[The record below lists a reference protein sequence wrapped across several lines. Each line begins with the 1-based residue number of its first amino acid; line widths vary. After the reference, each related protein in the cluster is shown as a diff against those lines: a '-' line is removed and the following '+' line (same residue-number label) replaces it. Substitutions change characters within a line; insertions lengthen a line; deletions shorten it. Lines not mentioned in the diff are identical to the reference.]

1 MGILFLF
8 VVLFGLILIGV
19 PVAVSLGI
27 SSLLTLIFFTSF
39 DILAIPDIFIS
50 GFKSTLM
57 AIPMFILAGSLL
69 SKGSSAQR
77 IVDFAKALV
86 GHLPGGLTMS
96 AILACIIFAAVSGSS
111 PATVVAIG
119 SVMFTA
125 LKNAGYPQS
134 YAVGAITSAGSLGI
148 LIPPSVVMI
157 VYGVTASGLSDLNG
171 KTITVSI
178 EELFKAGII
187 PGLLIGFAMMLYAYI
202 GAKRLGFKASQPEK
216 FSVRLKKFF
225 EAFWALLIIVVIIGG
240 IYGGLFTATEAA
252 GIACVY
258 AFVVSIFVYR
268 DIKLQDFYA
277 VLLDAALTTAM
288 IFLIIG
294 SAVVF
299 AHVLTSERIPH
310 MIAAFLIEQ
319 NMSWWMFLIVVNI
332 VLFVMGQFME
342 PSSVVMIMAP
352 LLLPIAVSL
361 GIDPIHFGIIMVVN
375 MELGMI
381 TPPVGL
387 NLFVA
392 SSLTGLNLKDVTI
405 SVIPWLIIMIL
416 GLLVVTYI
424 EDISLWLPS
433 LSRIS

>member
-1 MGILFLF
+1 MSVLFLF
-8 VVLFGLILIGV
+8 IVLFGLILIGV

-39 DILAIPDIFIS
+39 DILAIPDIFVS

-119 SVMFTA
+119 SVMFVA
-125 LKNAGYPQS
+125 LKDAGYPKS

-157 VYGVTASGLSDLNG
+157 VYGVTASGLTDLNG

-187 PGLLIGFAMMLYAYI
+187 PGLLIGFGMMLYAYI
-202 GAKRLGFKASQPEK
+202 GAKRLGFQSSKPEK
-216 FSVRLKKFF
+216 FSIRLKKFF
-225 EAFWALLIIVVIIGG
+225 EAFWALLIIFVVIGG
-240 IYGGLFTATEAA
+240 IYGGIFTATEAA

-258 AFVVSIFVYR
+258 AFFVSVFVYR
-268 DIKLQDFYA
+268 DIKLKDMYGVF
-277 VLLDAALTTAM
+277 LDAAITTAM

-310 MIAAFLIEQ
+310 MIAEFLIEQ
-319 NMSWWMFLIVVNI
+319 HMSWWMFLIAVNI
-332 VLFVMGQFME
+332 LLFIMGQFME
-342 PSSVVMIMAP
+342 PSSVVMIMTP

-392 SSLTGLNLKDVTI
+392 SSLTGLNLKEVTI
-405 SVIPWLIIMIL
+405 SALPWLIIMVL
-416 GLLVVTYI
+416 GLIAITYI

-433 LSRIS
+433 LGRVV